1 MLQNFLQQKYKTT
14 KNNFLEK
21 KFNFLKEA
29 ISTVKTSGTLI
40 PSSRFLAEKMLKHID
55 FEKAKL
61 IVELG
66 SGNGA
71 ITKRI
76 LSKMN
81 PRTKLICFEINDT
94 FYEELLKI
102 NNSQVTILKAS
113 AEDIIE
119 EINKLNYKEADY
131 IVSGLPLSIL
141 PKKLSES
148 ILIESHKV
156 LKKEGRFVQFQYS
169 LDYYKKLKKI
179 FNKKNVSLNFEPIN
193 FPPAFIYSCIKK

>member
-1 MLQNFLQQKYKTT
+1 M
-14 KNNFLEK
+14 EK

-55 FEKAKL
+55 FKKAKL

-76 LSKMN
+76 LNKMN
-81 PRTKLICFEINDT
+81 SETKLICFEINET
-94 FYEELLKI
+94 FYNELLKI
-102 NNSQVTILKAS
+102 DHSQITVLKAS
-113 AEDIIE
+113 AENVIQ
-119 EINKLNYKEADY
+119 EINKLGYTEADY
-131 IVSGLPLSIL
+131 IVSGLPLSII
-141 PKKLSES
+141 PKKISEN
-148 ILIESHKV
+148 ILVESHKA
-156 LKKEGRFVQFQYS
+156 LKKEGYFVQFQYS
-169 LDYYKKLKKI
+169 LDYYKRLKNI
-179 FNKKNVSLNFEPIN
+179 FKKENVSLNFEPIN

>member
-81 PRTKLICFEINDT
+81 PGTKLICFEINDT

-131 IVSGLPLSIL
+131 IISGLPLSIL